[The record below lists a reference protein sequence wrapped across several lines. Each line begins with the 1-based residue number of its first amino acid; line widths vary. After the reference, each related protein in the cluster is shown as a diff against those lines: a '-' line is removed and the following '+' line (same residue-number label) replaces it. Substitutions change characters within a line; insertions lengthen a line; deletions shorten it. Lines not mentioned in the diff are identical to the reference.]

1 MTPAPKLS
9 FIVLS
14 YNYADLIGQAIRSVL
29 AQTVQDF
36 EILVVD
42 DASTDAS
49 REVVRSFLNDQRI
62 KLLTNER
69 NVGGAAS
76 YNRAVGAARGEYL
89 VNLDADDWIPPNKCE
104 AQLAFL
110 ARNNVAVLGSY
121 ATFVNRDGQPAAEL
135 AQLEASVNQP
145 FDNTV
150 DSWIGQNRLVRSS
163 TMIERQAHLAVGLD
177 DPSMVRAPD
186 YELWTRFFRRGYRFA
201 VVPEKLVYYRVHG
214 GGVTHKDPRG
224 TILEMSYATI
234 RNLAPIIEQN
244 ATWPSLRRIVQG
256 WVSNPSFLGLRPIE
270 RYRLFGML
278 LGEPVVGDFAAFQ
291 DVVVNGAAADG
302 KLVTAGRRLM
312 ALTVEDGVASND
324 TSLIPSR
331 NANLSEETI
340 NAVVKEVWRERRRR
354 RLPYKIWVEATRA
367 WTRLNRKHS

>member
-278 LGEPVVGDFAAFQ
+278 LGEPAVGDFAAFQ

-354 RLPYKIWVEATRA
+354 RLPYKILAEATRA